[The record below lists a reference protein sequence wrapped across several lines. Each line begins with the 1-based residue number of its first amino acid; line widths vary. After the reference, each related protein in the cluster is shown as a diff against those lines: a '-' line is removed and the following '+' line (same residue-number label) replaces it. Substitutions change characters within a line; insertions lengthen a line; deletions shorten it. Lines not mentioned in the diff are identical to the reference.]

1 MADRDQNRD
10 DDEVETPAPPVPSKR
25 NLRKL
30 LIPALIVVGVLALA
44 AAAYFAGRMTGAHT
58 DGAEVAAQPAA
69 DTPAARKKSKPAK
82 AAKAGAKHG
91 PKSTKAE
98 QDATNRSE
106 ERAVGTEGA
115 KQSTLRS
122 T

>member
-1 MADRDQNRD
+1 MADRDPNRD

-69 DTPAARKKSKPAK
+69 DTPAAGKKSKPEK
-82 AAKAGAKHG
+82 EAKAGAQDG
-91 PKSTKAE
+91 GKSTEAE
-98 QDATNRSE
+98 THA
-106 ERAVGTEGA
+106 AIH
-115 KQSTLRS
+115 
-122 T
+122 